1 MLSRTSRYAL
11 LATIVLAQHP
21 NEWMTARDL
30 ALATAIPANYLT
42 KILHTMARARV
53 LRSQRGR
60 EGGFRL
66 ARPPERVRLA
76 EIVSLFEEPHF
87 LSYCLLGTETCP
99 ADRPCIAHDR
109 WLAVVEAVAR
119 FLDETTLADIAR
131 ATDGGPVGPLGVLVS
146 GSGALERT
154 VGGEQGVRDE
164 SFS

>member
-11 LATIVLAQHP
+11 LAAIVLAQRP
-21 NEWMTARDL
+21 TEWMTARDL
-30 ALATAIPANYLT
+30 ALVTAIPANYLT

-60 EGGFRL
+60 DGGFRL
-66 ARPPERVRLA
+66 ARPPERVTLA

-87 LSYCLLGTETCP
+87 LSYCLLGTEACP

-109 WLAVVEAVAR
+109 WLAVVEAVSR

-131 ATDGGPVGPLGVLVS
+131 AADGGPVGPLGVLVPS
-146 GSGALERT
+146 SGAWERT